1 MTSKNRGITIIELLA
16 VVTILGIL
24 AAIVT
29 PVAQVVITRELEL
42 DLMRHLR
49 GVRRGIDNSHEIAVR
64 CWVDNVVNRKDSD
77 RCRQCNNL
85 LTAVLCPNP
94 LHVNQSERW
103 NARSLIRCNNAISA
117 PPGPCL
123 DPDGQGGYRLDNIL
137 CPVCNQKIPAFD
149 SSTGEPI
156 VRCTAIDPNTG
167 SICGGVVEKYQNYPL
182 TNYPTA
188 FQDMYILN
196 TLRF

>member
-77 RCRQCNNL
+77 RCRQCNN
-85 LTAVLCPNP
+85 
-94 LHVNQSERW
+94 
-103 NARSLIRCNNAISA
+103 
-117 PPGPCL
+117 
-123 DPDGQGGYRLDNIL
+123 
-137 CPVCNQKIPAFD
+137 
-149 SSTGEPI
+149 
-156 VRCTAIDPNTG
+156 
-167 SICGGVVEKYQNYPL
+167 
-182 TNYPTA
+182 
-188 FQDMYILN
+188 
-196 TLRF
+196 